1 MEEKKR
7 AVAKKLIT
15 PNMQE
20 WLPVSPKMP
29 EKPHEETT
37 ESEADEEVLDQEV
50 SDQKVSDQE
59 ISGPG
64 KQSVAEILEEAG
76 ADEVP
81 AEEMAI
87 EPVEEEPVEE
97 EPHSRV
103 ALSDNKSGLGMGW
116 YVVHTYSGYENKVKA
131 NIEKAIENRH
141 LENEILE
148 VRVPLQDVM
157 EIKDGVEK
165 TSQKK
170 MFPGYV
176 LLHMDADNNDA
187 WYVVRNTRGVTGF
200 VGPGSKPVPLT
211 EAELKALDF
220 GVDTAVEFAEGDV
233 ISVTAGV
240 WKDTV
245 GTVQKID
252 ASRQTLTINVEM
264 FGRETPVEINFAD
277 VKKMWD

>member
-29 EKPHEETT
+29 EKPQETPVDLDTTDPDEKLEPVKVTDDDDVSVSFFEET
-37 ESEADEEVLDQEV
+37 
-50 SDQKVSDQE
+50 
-59 ISGPG
+59 
-64 KQSVAEILEEAG
+64 
-76 ADEVP
+76 
-81 AEEMAI
+81 
-87 EPVEEEPVEE
+87 EPVMEEPVTEEPIIEEPVIEEPVEE

-157 EIKDGVEK
+157 ELKNGVER
-165 TSQKK
+165 TTQKK

-252 ASRQTLTINVEM
+252 VSRQTLTINVEM